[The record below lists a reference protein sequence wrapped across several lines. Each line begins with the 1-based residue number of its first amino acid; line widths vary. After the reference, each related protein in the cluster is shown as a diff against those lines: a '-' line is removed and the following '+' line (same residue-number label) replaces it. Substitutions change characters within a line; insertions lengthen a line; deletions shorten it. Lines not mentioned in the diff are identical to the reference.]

1 MKKCECC
8 GQEIVEIIQKIPSKE
23 LEWGEVSDREM
34 NWFEAKKWCEE
45 KGKGW
50 RLPTRVELLQAFDEK
65 IEGFKGYTF
74 WSSTEYYNS
83 TANAWYVN
91 LYTGYTSNNTKV
103 TAYSVRACRS
113 LTD

>member
-1 MKKCECC
+1 M
-8 GQEIVEIIQKIPSKE
+8 VEVKTIIQEIPSKK
-23 LEWGEVSDREM
+23 LEWGEVSDKQM

-74 WSSTEYYNS
+74 WSSTEGYNN
-83 TANAWYVN
+83 TDNAWGVY
-91 LYTGYTSNNTKV
+91 LSGGFSYYSTKV
-103 TAYSVRACRS
+103 TAYYVRACRQI
-113 LTD
+113 